1 MKEGWEDEG
10 EWKDSRQGSV
20 DTRSMDN
27 PDKGRTNAE
36 VLRPTHRVA

>member
-1 MKEGWEDEG
+1 MKEVWEDEG

-36 VLRPTHRVA
+36 VLRPTRRVT